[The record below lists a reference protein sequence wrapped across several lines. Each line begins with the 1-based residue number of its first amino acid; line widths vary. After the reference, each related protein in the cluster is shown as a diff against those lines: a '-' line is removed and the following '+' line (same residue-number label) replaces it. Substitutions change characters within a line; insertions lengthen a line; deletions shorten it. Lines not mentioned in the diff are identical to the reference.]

1 MTAKSLNE
9 QFRIVL
15 ASASPRRSEILNL
28 AGLSFDVWPSDKE
41 ETTTKTDPGQICCEL
56 ARTKALDVASS
67 IKTYGKNHPDITTE
81 TDTIV
86 IGADTIVA
94 KGDRI
99 FGKPKD
105 EDDAARMLREL
116 SGATHSVFTGVCLVF
131 MSSDGR
137 VGEHTFFEETKVT
150 FYPVDE
156 DEIAEY
162 IGREDVLDK
171 AGAYG
176 IQAGAAS
183 FVKGIDGDFFNVVGL
198 PLSRMMHEISK
209 LLSDG

>member
-1 MTAKSLNE
+1 
-9 QFRIVL
+9 
-15 ASASPRRSEILNL
+15 
-28 AGLSFDVWPSDKE
+28 
-41 ETTTKTDPGQICCEL
+41 
-56 ARTKALDVASS
+56 
-67 IKTYGKNHPDITTE
+67 
-81 TDTIV
+81 
-86 IGADTIVA
+86 
-94 KGDRI
+94 
-99 FGKPKD
+99 
-105 EDDAARMLREL
+105 
-116 SGATHSVFTGVCLVF
+116 

-198 PLSRMMHEISK
+198 PLSRMMQEISK